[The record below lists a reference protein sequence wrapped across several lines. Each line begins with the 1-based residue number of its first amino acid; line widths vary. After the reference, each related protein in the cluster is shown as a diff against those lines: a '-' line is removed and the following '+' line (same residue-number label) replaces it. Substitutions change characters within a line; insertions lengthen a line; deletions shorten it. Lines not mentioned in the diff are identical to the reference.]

1 MRKFRLG
8 ENNIIVALSSLEEL
22 KDIPDCHLVIR
33 FNVPTTYR
41 SYIQS
46 KGKARAQTPH
56 FYMLAEQNE
65 YETFLNNLNSFKGIE
80 KVDETIRYDFFQHR
94 TFFFVSLL

>member
-1 MRKFRLG
+1 MRKFRMG

-46 KGKARAQTPH
+46 KVGQSQSTNNCSTHDRYVYVSCLGQSKSSNA
-56 FYMLAEQNE
+56 
-65 YETFLNNLNSFKGIE
+65 TFLYACRTE
-80 KVDETIRYDFFQHR
+80 RIRNISRQ
-94 TFFFVSLL
+94 S

>member
-22 KDIPDCHLVIR
+22 KDIPDCNLVIR
-33 FNVPTTYR
+33 FDVPTNYR

-46 KGKARAQTPH
+46 KVKT
-56 FYMLAEQNE
+56 
-65 YETFLNNLNSFKGIE
+65 TS
-80 KVDETIRYDFFQHR
+80 
-94 TFFFVSLL
+94 FFV

>member
-22 KDIPDCHLVIR
+22 KDIPDCNLVIR
-33 FNVPTTYR
+33 FDAPNNYR

-46 KGKARAQTPH
+46 K
-56 FYMLAEQNE
+56 
-65 YETFLNNLNSFKGIE
+65 
-80 KVDETIRYDFFQHR
+80 
-94 TFFFVSLL
+94 VSWKRKFSL

>member
-22 KDIPDCHLVIR
+22 KDIPDCNLVIR
-33 FNVPTTYR
+33 FDVPTNYR

-46 KGKARAQTPH
+46 KVSGSFFCCCRIRLLEHVLIGQSACTNTEL
-56 FYMLAEQNE
+56 FYA
-65 YETFLNNLNSFKGIE
+65 S
-80 KVDETIRYDFFQHR
+80 
-94 TFFFVSLL
+94 

>member
-22 KDIPDCHLVIR
+22 KDIQDCNLVIR
-33 FNVPTTYR
+33 FDVPTNYR

-46 KGKARAQTPH
+46 KVKKR
-56 FYMLAEQNE
+56 
-65 YETFLNNLNSFKGIE
+65 
-80 KVDETIRYDFFQHR
+80 
-94 TFFFVSLL
+94 FFFFASFLFFYYL

>member
-22 KDIPDCHLVIR
+22 KDIPDCNLVIR
-33 FNVPTTYR
+33 FDVPTNYR

-46 KGKARAQTPH
+46 KVIKTKVF
-56 FYMLAEQNE
+56 FYDLGFN
-65 YETFLNNLNSFKGIE
+65 
-80 KVDETIRYDFFQHR
+80 H
-94 TFFFVSLL
+94 

>member
-22 KDIPDCHLVIR
+22 KDIPDCNLVIR
-33 FNVPTTYR
+33 FDVPTNYR

-46 KGKARAQTPH
+46 KVIKKK
-56 FYMLAEQNE
+56 F
-65 YETFLNNLNSFKGIE
+65 FL
-80 KVDETIRYDFFQHR
+80 YDLGFNH
-94 TFFFVSLL
+94 

>member
-22 KDIPDCHLVIR
+22 KDIPDCNLVIR
-33 FNVPTTYR
+33 FDVPTNYR

-46 KGKARAQTPH
+46 KVSG
-56 FYMLAEQNE
+56 
-65 YETFLNNLNSFKGIE
+65 G
-80 KVDETIRYDFFQHR
+80 
-94 TFFFVSLL
+94 FFVVVGFDYWNMY

>member
-22 KDIPDCHLVIR
+22 KDIPDCNLVIR
-33 FNVPTTYR
+33 FDVPTNYR

-46 KGKARAQTPH
+46 KVKQKIDCRIL
-56 FYMLAEQNE
+56 FY
-65 YETFLNNLNSFKGIE
+65 
-80 KVDETIRYDFFQHR
+80 
-94 TFFFVSLL
+94 FFFENL

>member
-22 KDIPDCHLVIR
+22 KDIPDCNLVIR
-33 FNVPTTYR
+33 FNIPTNYR

-46 KGKARAQTPH
+46 KV
-56 FYMLAEQNE
+56 
-65 YETFLNNLNSFKGIE
+65 E
-80 KVDETIRYDFFQHR
+80 K
-94 TFFFVSLL
+94 FFFSYDIILKYFKMHREKHELKDHIFLCLLNKMNMIHF

>member
-22 KDIPDCHLVIR
+22 KDIPDCNVVIR
-33 FNVPTTYR
+33 FDVPNNYR

-46 KGKARAQTPH
+46 KVSRSIEFSLRIGLICLNIHRAKHVLKHRISLCLLKKTN
-56 FYMLAEQNE
+56 M
-65 YETFLNNLNSFKGIE
+65 
-80 KVDETIRYDFFQHR
+80 IRF
-94 TFFFVSLL
+94 

>member
-22 KDIPDCHLVIR
+22 KDIPDCNLVIR
-33 FNVPTTYR
+33 FDVPTNYR

-46 KGKARAQTPH
+46 KVRV
-56 FYMLAEQNE
+56 
-65 YETFLNNLNSFKGIE
+65 I
-80 KVDETIRYDFFQHR
+80 
-94 TFFFVSLL
+94 FFFEFDY

>member
-22 KDIPDCHLVIR
+22 KDIPDCNLVIR
-33 FNVPTTYR
+33 FDVPTNYR

-46 KGKARAQTPH
+46 KVRGFFNMIFSFDYCDIYRVKHELNHPI
-56 FYMLAEQNE
+56 
-65 YETFLNNLNSFKGIE
+65 FLCWLNKRNMRRF
-80 KVDETIRYDFFQHR
+80 
-94 TFFFVSLL
+94 

>member
-22 KDIPDCHLVIR
+22 KDIPDCNLVIR
-33 FNVPTTYR
+33 FHVPTTYR

-46 KGKARAQTPH
+46 KVKDCLYRI
-56 FYMLAEQNE
+56 
-65 YETFLNNLNSFKGIE
+65 SFICN
-80 KVDETIRYDFFQHR
+80 
-94 TFFFVSLL
+94 

>member
-22 KDIPDCHLVIR
+22 KDIPDCNLVIR
-33 FNVPTTYR
+33 FDVPTNYR

-46 KGKARAQTPH
+46 KVRG
-56 FYMLAEQNE
+56 FW
-65 YETFLNNLNSFKGIE
+65 
-80 KVDETIRYDFFQHR
+80 YDFSPHYWNISRAKHVLKHHIFLC
-94 TFFFVSLL
+94 LLNKMNMIHF